1 MRQGGRNAYEIL
13 TLSGKRMKKILFID
27 DSESFRFLLKE
38 ELSEEGYKVVTANSN
53 EEVLSKDREFSPDLI
68 ILELRQKNVKEESFE
83 QLKKQYPNI
92 PWVGYSTFNQCPE
105 EFKEWVHFYL
115 QKSWETEGLKG
126 LIRNV

>member
-1 MRQGGRNAYEIL
+1 MKTIL
-13 TLSGKRMKKILFID
+13 CVD
-27 DSESFRFLLKE
+27 DSESHRFLLHE
-38 ELSEEGYKVVTANSN
+38 ELSEEGYKVVTASSN
-53 EEVLSKDREFSPDLI
+53 EKVLSEFREFCPDLI
-68 ILELRQKNVKEESFE
+68 ILELRQRNVKEESFE

-105 EFKEWVHFYL
+105 EFKKWVHFYL

>member
-1 MRQGGRNAYEIL
+1 MKTIL
-13 TLSGKRMKKILFID
+13 CVD

-53 EEVLSKDREFSPDLI
+53 EEVLSKYREFTPDLI

-105 EFKEWVHFYL
+105 EFKKWVRFYL
-115 QKSWETEGLKG
+115 QKSTKIEEIKM
-126 LIRNV
+126 LIQNL

>member
-53 EEVLSKDREFSPDLI
+53 EEVLSKYREFSPDLI

-92 PWVGYSTFNQCPE
+92 PWVGYSTLNQCPE
-105 EFKEWVHFYL
+105 EFKKWVHFYL